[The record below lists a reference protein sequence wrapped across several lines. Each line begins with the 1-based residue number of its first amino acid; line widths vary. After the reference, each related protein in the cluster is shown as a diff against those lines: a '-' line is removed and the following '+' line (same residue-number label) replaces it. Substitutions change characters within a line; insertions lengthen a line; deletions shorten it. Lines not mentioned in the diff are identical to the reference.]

1 MLSAVRP
8 RAASS
13 SEIDVG
19 GLLLATPINL
29 MFPCRRVQP
38 LAALVRV
45 SMVRRLSV
53 IRLMQL
59 LQIVKRSC
67 VVFEQIAHLIFWLV
81 SRVRVT

>member
-1 MLSAVRP
+1 
-8 RAASS
+8 
-13 SEIDVG
+13 
-19 GLLLATPINL
+19 
-29 MFPCRRVQP
+29 
-38 LAALVRV
+38 
-45 SMVRRLSV
+45 V